1 MDGQGS
7 GLMPMLDSTKPRF
20 RAQLRCA
27 AGSGLWAAS
36 EAPARRIPLARLANP
51 RGVWYREVTNPLTG
65 VLVTKRLA
73 VLMLALLL
81 PLAACKKKEAASA
94 APASAT
100 QPVAS
105 APAAGGTGPG
115 AAAAP
120 AAKPVPAQL
129 PDVVARVNGEDVKKA
144 ELDMAIKTL
153 EDRARTPVPA
163 EQRDAVFRQ
172 VLDRIIGYHL
182 LVQEARNRKI
192 AAPPWEVDGQIEQ
205 IKKQFPTEDA
215 FKQMLQSRGVTVES
229 LRKDTTDTIA
239 VNQML
244 QKELDPK
251 IKVTEADMKTFFD
264 QNRPK
269 FRQEDSV
276 HASHILIRVD
286 EKADAAARTV
296 AKAKAEDLLKQLK
309 KGVAFAD
316 LAKKNSEDPG
326 SAANGGDLGFFSRGQ
341 MVPAFEAAAFALQPG
356 QTSSVIETPFGYH
369 VIRVSEAKPGRDLN
383 YDEVK
388 GQIDEYLKQQQ
399 RDQYSQEFV
408 DQLRA
413 KAKVQILI

>member
-1 MDGQGS
+1 
-7 GLMPMLDSTKPRF
+7 
-20 RAQLRCA
+20 
-27 AGSGLWAAS
+27 
-36 EAPARRIPLARLANP
+36 
-51 RGVWYREVTNPLTG
+51 
-65 VLVTKRLA
+65 VTKRLA